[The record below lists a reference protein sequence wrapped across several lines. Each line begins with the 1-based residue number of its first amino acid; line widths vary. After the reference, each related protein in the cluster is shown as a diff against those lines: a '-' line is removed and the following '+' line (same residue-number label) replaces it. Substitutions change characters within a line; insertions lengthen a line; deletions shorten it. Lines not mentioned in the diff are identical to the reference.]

1 MLEAGEGIIRREAML
16 QPGAADA
23 LQRMN
28 EGGAGGG
35 VQPMSVYLNDRL
47 VDVLIARAERTDARG
62 RRGLAMVG
70 TRTMY
75 DRRR

>member
-1 MLEAGEGIIRREAML
+1 
-16 QPGAADA
+16 
-23 LQRMN
+23 MN
-28 EGGAGGG
+28 EGGPAGGA
-35 VQPMSVYLNDRL
+35 QPMAVYLNDRL
-47 VDVLIARAERTDARG
+47 VDVLMTRAERTDARG

>member
-1 MLEAGEGIIRREAML
+1 MLETGEGVIRREAMM
-16 QPGAADA
+16 QPGAAA
-23 LQRMN
+23 TVERMN
-28 EGGAGGG
+28 AGGTPAG
-35 VQPMSVYLNDRL
+35 QPMAVYLNDRL
-47 VDVLIARAERTDARG
+47 VDVLVARAERTDAQS